1 MKVLAKA
8 SAATV
13 LSVFLLVFVMV
24 CVLELLDS
32 HLDAGFQGV
41 FIAFSIAV
49 VAAFVALLITLGW
62 AIPLHWL
69 LRRYQWT
76 GLGWYLLLALLPSV
90 AFVYGIK
97 PFGDDSAADLFNQA
111 LLCCGCGMVGASVF
125 WYHAVYRQT
134 VVPAKRDSEAC

>member
-1 MKVLAKA
+1 MKALAKA

-24 CVLELLDS
+24 CVLELLDT
-32 HLDAGFQGV
+32 HFDAGYQV
-41 FIAFSIAV
+41 VYIAFLIAV
-49 VAAFVALLITLGW
+49 VAALVALVITLGW

-69 LRRYQWT
+69 LRRYQLT

-97 PFGDDSAADLFNQA
+97 PFGNDSAADLFNQA
-111 LLCCGCGMVGASVF
+111 LLCCGCGMVGASAF
-125 WYHAVYRQT
+125 WFNAVYRQT
-134 VVPAKRDSEAC
+134 VVPAMRDSEAC